1 VTDEREGG
9 LGGSRRTLDRAVLDA
24 TVSQLRQLERRSGLE
39 RMIGI
44 GRLILE
50 QFFDGSAAAWRERR
64 KNKNNSV
71 RRLAQHP
78 SCPLSHSSLNQALGV
93 YVTVRALPSVQTF
106 KHVGACHIIAVLHLT
121 EAAQLLWLERA
132 EEEQW
137 SVRQLKAAVLAS
149 RRLEGER
156 RGRPKTSVGRARVA
170 KLKRSAVT
178 LERDLSALAD
188 VQLSPSER
196 DELDGIFEL
205 IEGFW
210 ALREHYVSS
219 ATAERLVP
227 EDTVSV
233 KAPRLR
239 MVGS

>member
-1 VTDEREGG
+1 VN
-9 LGGSRRTLDRAVLDA
+9 
-24 TVSQLRQLERRSGLE
+24 QLRQLERRSGLN
-39 RMIGI
+39 RMIAI

-132 EEEQW
+132 EEELW

-170 KLKRSAVT
+170 KLKRSVVT
-178 LERDLSALAD
+178 MERGTASGWWWLTSGLPLGAREQALLRTPVPRAGFETLVCSLGASAPDPLELRAPLARGHRRPPGRFSLAAD
-188 VQLSPSER
+188 TSVNHGFRPR
-196 DELDGIFEL
+196 CEL
-205 IEGFW
+205 
-210 ALREHYVSS
+210 YQ
-219 ATAERLVP
+219 
-227 EDTVSV
+227 
-233 KAPRLR
+233 
-239 MVGS
+239 